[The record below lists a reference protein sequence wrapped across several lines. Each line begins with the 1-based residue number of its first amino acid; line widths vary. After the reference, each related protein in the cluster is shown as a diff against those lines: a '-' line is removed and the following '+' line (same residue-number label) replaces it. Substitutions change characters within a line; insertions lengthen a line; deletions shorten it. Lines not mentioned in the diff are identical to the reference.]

1 MGRSKQSK
9 EKYRSSDCSNTDSD
23 SGSGSGSPAQKG
35 RKRDWKS
42 GVGERNKSTKYVRAT
57 KERKSKKSSIK
68 ENMKRHKDSE
78 SDRNECRSRSRS
90 MSSNDKSTP
99 VLPAKKTGNSSGKW
113 AHDKFQETLAS
124 PADERVGSANKPDD
138 RSDFGSHWQKIRS
151 ERSKER

>member
-1 MGRSKQSK
+1 MGKSRNPIIKDEDTTKSKTASKQSK

-68 ENMKRHKDSE
+68 ENMKRHKDSQ
-78 SDRNECRSRSRS
+78 SDRNESRSRSRT

-99 VLPAKKTGNSSGKW
+99 VLPTKKQGIRAENGHMTSFK
-113 AHDKFQETLAS
+113 K
-124 PADERVGSANKPDD
+124 
-138 RSDFGSHWQKIRS
+138 HWHHL
-151 ERSKER
+151 